1 MMYNSLEDKFIVQ
14 SHELIHPAVYLPG
27 QSGWEC
33 PSNIALIKYWGKK
46 QFQLPLNPS
55 VSMTLQE
62 SKTVISVDYFH
73 QRKSKEM
80 SLSYFF
86 EDEPHPTFEDRY
98 LQYLQHVSKY
108 LPFLN
113 HTELVIK
120 SRNTFPHS
128 AGIASSASS
137 FGALALAL
145 CDMERSLFG
154 TLAEDSDFMEKAS
167 FLARL
172 GSGSACRSVYGGF
185 SLWGKTE
192 YLMSSTDEA
201 ALSLNFIIHP
211 VYTDYCDSIL
221 VIDTGKKEVSSSA
234 GHRLM
239 EHHPFAEARTAQVQD
254 NLKRMLVS
262 LQTGKEKIFSA
273 LVEEEALTLHAMM
286 LTSQPGYILLKPNSL
301 EVIDRIRQFRNTTG
315 MPLSFTLDAG
325 ANVHVL
331 YPARLISDIKP
342 FIEGQ
347 LAGFCQEGNII
358 HDTIGTGP
366 VKFV

>member
-1 MMYNSLEDKFIVQ
+1 MFNSLEDKFSVQ
-14 SHELIHPAVYLPG
+14 SKGLLHPDVYLPG
-27 QSGWEC
+27 QVGWEC

-46 QFQLPLNPS
+46 QFQQPMNPS
-55 VSMTLQE
+55 VSMTLQR
-62 SKTVISVDYFH
+62 SKTVISVEYFY
-73 QRKSKEM
+73 QRKVKKM

-86 EDEPHPTFEDRY
+86 EEKQQPTFEDRY
-98 LQYLQHVSKY
+98 RQYLEHVSKY

-120 SRNTFPHS
+120 SHNTFPHS

-145 CDMERSLFG
+145 CDIERNLFG
-154 TLAEDSDFMEKAS
+154 TLSEDSDFIEKAS

-185 SLWGKTE
+185 SLWGRTE
-192 YLMSSTDEA
+192 DLMSSTNEA
-201 ALSLNFIIHP
+201 AISLNFILHP
-211 VYTDYCDSIL
+211 VFSDYCDSIL
-221 VIDTGKKEVSSSA
+221 IIDSGKKEVSSSA

-239 EHHPFAEARTAQVQD
+239 EHHPYAAARVTQAYE
-254 NLKRMLVS
+254 NLKKILVS
-262 LQTGKEKIFSA
+262 LQYGKEQAFSA

-301 EVIDRIRQFRNTTG
+301 EVIDRVRQFRNATG
-315 MPLSFTLDAG
+315 LPVSFTLDAG
-325 ANVHVL
+325 ANVHL
-331 YPARLISDIKP
+331 IYPARLISEIKP

-347 LAGFCQEGNII
+347 LVGFCQQGNII
-358 HDTIGTGP
+358 HDMIGTGP
-366 VKFV
+366 VKFL

>member
-1 MMYNSLEDKFIVQ
+1 MFNSLEEKFFIQ
-14 SHELIHPAVYLPG
+14 ANELLYPATHQPG

-46 QFQLPLNPS
+46 PFQQPLNPS
-55 VSMTLQE
+55 VSMTLQQ
-62 SKTVISVDYFH
+62 SKTVISVDFCH
-73 QRKSKEM
+73 QQKLKKME
-80 SLSYFF
+80 LSYLF
-86 EDEPHPTFEDRY
+86 DDGPNPAFEDRY
-98 LQYLQHVSKY
+98 RQYLQQVSKY

-113 HTELVIK
+113 HTELTIR

-154 TLAEDSDFMEKAS
+154 TLPEETDFIEKAS

-185 SLWGKTE
+185 SLWGITGDI
-192 YLMSSTDEA
+192 LVSTNEA
-201 ALSLNFIIHP
+201 AISLDFIIHP
-211 VYTDYCDSIL
+211 VFTDYCDSIL
-221 VIDTGKKEVSSSA
+221 VIDSGKKEISSSA

-239 EHHPFAEARTAQVQD
+239 EHHHFAEARINQALE
-254 NLKRMLVS
+254 NLKRMLVI
-262 LQTGKEKIFSA
+262 LQAGKEQAFSV
-273 LVEEEALTLHAMM
+273 LVEEEALTLHALM
-286 LTSQPGYILLKPNSL
+286 LTSRPGYILLKPNSL

-315 MPLSFTLDAG
+315 MPVSFTLDAG
-325 ANVHVL
+325 ANVHL
-331 YPARLISDIKP
+331 IYPARLSGEIRP

-358 HDTIGTGP
+358 HDGIGTGP
-366 VKFV
+366 VKFL